1 MDMIRV
7 LIIDDSA
14 LLRAVLRA
22 VLDEAPKILVCGE
35 ACDGFDAREKI
46 KHLNPDVITL
56 DVEMPKMDGITFLR
70 NLMRLHP
77 IPTIMLSAHTQKG
90 SQLAVEALALG
101 AVDCVHKPS
110 GDDIESITSELVE
123 KVILASHYQ
132 VANHPS
138 EYPVQAHVVQSEG
151 HYILDRLIAIG
162 ASTGGIPAIERVISM
177 LPLDCPPVVIVQ
189 HIPPLF
195 STSLANRMN
204 NKYPINIYEAYDGQP
219 IQSGCVY
226 LAPGDNHLEVIK
238 EAGRYLC
245 KLHKGEKVCYQRPAV
260 DILFESVAL
269 ATQGNASA
277 ALLTGMGKDGAEGLL
292 SMKQQGC
299 FTLVQD
305 QASSTVWG
313 MPGEAYALGATD
325 KAVHLNHIASLL
337 LISCYKKGKN
347 HGQK

>member
-1 MDMIRV
+1 MDTIRV

-22 VLDEAPKILVCGE
+22 VLDEAPQIQVCGE
-35 ACDGFDAREKI
+35 AYDGFDAREKI
-46 KHLNPDVITL
+46 KQLNPDVITL
-56 DVEMPKMDGITFLR
+56 DVEMPNMDGITFLR

-77 IPTIMLSAHTQKG
+77 IPTIMVSAHTQKG

-110 GDDIESITSELVE
+110 GDDIESISSELVE

-138 EYPVQAHVVQSEG
+138 EYPTQEHVLESKG
-151 HYILDRLIAIG
+151 HYIKDRLIALG

-177 LPLDCPPVVIVQ
+177 LPVDCPPVVIVQ

-219 IQSGCVY
+219 IKAGCVY
-226 LAPGDNHLEVIK
+226 LAPGDDHLEVIK
-238 EAGRYLC
+238 KAGRYFC
-245 KLHKGEKVCYQRPAV
+245 KLHKGETVCYQRPAV
-260 DILFESVAL
+260 DVLFESVAL

-277 ALLTGMGKDGAEGLL
+277 ALLTGMGKDGAVGLL

-299 FTLVQD
+299 FTVVQD

-313 MPGEAYALGATD
+313 MPGEAYAMGASE
-325 KAVHLNHIASLL
+325 KAVHLNRIASLL
-337 LISCYKKGKN
+337 LISCINKGSHHDHK
-347 HGQK
+347 